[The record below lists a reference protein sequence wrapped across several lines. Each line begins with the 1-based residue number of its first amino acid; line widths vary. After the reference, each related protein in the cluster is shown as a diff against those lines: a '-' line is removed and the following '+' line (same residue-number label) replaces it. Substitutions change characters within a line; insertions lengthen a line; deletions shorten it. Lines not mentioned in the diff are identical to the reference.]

1 MVFSSMTFLF
11 AFLPVVVLV
20 YMLSPKQ
27 MKSNSFNRKFI
38 LLCMGRTEKY
48 SSHAFKYRYQLCFWT
63 HYRSRQSITVKNAC
77 LELGFCSFLECADAW
92 YFQVCIRDLADT
104 SCNAAVTHSSCKDC
118 TSDWYFILYISGDF
132 LSGRCVSRN
141 DKGTE

>member
-27 MKSNSFNRKFI
+27 MKNAI
-38 LLCMGRTEKY
+38 LLIA
-48 SSHAFKYRYQLCFWT
+48 SLFWT

-77 LELGFCSFLECADAW
+77 LELGLCSFMECDDTW
-92 YFQVCIRDLADT
+92 YF
-104 SCNAAVTHSSCKDC
+104 
-118 TSDWYFILYISGDF
+118 
-132 LSGRCVSRN
+132 
-141 DKGTE
+141 

>member
-1 MVFSSMTFLF
+1 MVFSSMIFLF

-27 MKSNSFNRKFI
+27 MKNAI
-38 LLCMGRTEKY
+38 LLIASLFFYAWGEPRNILLMLLSIGINYVFGRIIEADRA
-48 SSHAFKYRYQLCFWT
+48 S
-63 HYRSRQSITVKNAC
+63 QSKMRVWN
-77 LELGFCSFLECADAW
+77 LGFADAW

-141 DKGTE
+141 DEGTE

>member
-27 MKSNSFNRKFI
+27 MKNAI
-38 LLCMGRTEKY
+38 LLIASLFFYAWGEPRNILLMLLSIGI
-48 SSHAFKYRYQLCFWT
+48 T

-77 LELGFCSFLECADAW
+77 LELGLCSFLECADAW

>member
-27 MKSNSFNRKFI
+27 MKNAILFNRKFI

-48 SSHAFKYRYQLCFWT
+48 TSYAF
-63 HYRSRQSITVKNAC
+63 
-77 LELGFCSFLECADAW
+77 
-92 YFQVCIRDLADT
+92 
-104 SCNAAVTHSSCKDC
+104 
-118 TSDWYFILYISGDF
+118 
-132 LSGRCVSRN
+132 
-141 DKGTE
+141 

>member
-27 MKSNSFNRKFI
+27 MKNAI
-38 LLCMGRTEKY
+38 LLTQVYSFSMGRTEKY
-48 SSHAFKYRYQLCFWT
+48 TSYAFKYRYQLCFWT

-77 LELGFCSFLECADAW
+77 LELGFCSFMECADTW
-92 YFQVCIRDLADT
+92 YF
-104 SCNAAVTHSSCKDC
+104 
-118 TSDWYFILYISGDF
+118 
-132 LSGRCVSRN
+132 
-141 DKGTE
+141 